1 VAIATRRRCPK
12 DRWCGGRA
20 ANPLIP
26 TTLLYVDH
34 LNDGETFINPDLGVG
49 WLVGYWAFLALMA
62 VVEIIKFTTA
72 SAKPTVALIGGIID
86 VAMAVFLT
94 IALLTQPVLH
104 PELTNTANADIQQI
118 ITVIAIWIIVIWDQ
132 VSTWRIYRRNRR

>member
-1 VAIATRRRCPK
+1 
-12 DRWCGGRA
+12 
-20 ANPLIP
+20 
-26 TTLLYVDH
+26 
-34 LNDGETFINPDLGVG
+34 
-49 WLVGYWAFLALMA
+49 M
-62 VVEIIKFTTA
+62 
-72 SAKPTVALIGGIID
+72 ALIGGIID

>member
-1 VAIATRRRCPK
+1 
-12 DRWCGGRA
+12 
-20 ANPLIP
+20 
-26 TTLLYVDH
+26 
-34 LNDGETFINPDLGVG
+34 
-49 WLVGYWAFLALMA
+49 
-62 VVEIIKFTTA
+62 
-72 SAKPTVALIGGIID
+72 
-86 VAMAVFLT
+86 MAVFLT